1 MQQEAIRAVLFD
13 FGGVITS
20 SPFEAFR
27 RFEQERGL
35 PTGFL
40 QRINRNQ
47 PDSNAWALFERGE
60 LSAEAFDEMFASE
73 SRDAGHEV
81 RGLDAIA
88 LVYGN
93 VRPRM
98 VEAVKRCRG
107 KFITA
112 CLTNNFQGGPASPE
126 PAKAREW
133 QNALA
138 LFDEVIESSK
148 VGVRKP
154 EKAFFELACNKL
166 SIRPEEAVFLD
177 DLGANLKPA
186 RAMGM
191 HTIKVGDP
199 ETALDELAA
208 VLRIDL

>member
-1 MQQEAIRAVLFD
+1 LQRESIRAVLFD

-27 RFEQERGL
+27 RFERERGL
-35 PTGFL
+35 PSGFL
-40 QRINRNQ
+40 QSINRNR

-81 RGLDAIA
+81 RGLDVVS

-98 VEAVKRCRG
+98 LEAVKHCRG
-107 KFITA
+107 KFVTA
-112 CLTNNFQGGPASPE
+112 CLTNNFQGSPASPE

-133 QNALA
+133 QCALA

-154 EKAFFELACNKL
+154 EKAFFELACKKL
-166 SIRPEEAVFLD
+166 SITPEEAVFLD

-191 HTIKVGDP
+191 HTIKVSDP
-199 ETALDELAA
+199 ETALAELAA
-208 VLRIDL
+208 VLQISL

>member
-1 MQQEAIRAVLFD
+1 MHRESIRAVLFD

-27 RFEQERGL
+27 RFEHERGL

-40 QRINRNQ
+40 QSINRNQ

-60 LSAEAFDEMFASE
+60 LSAKAFDEMFASE
-73 SRDAGHEV
+73 SREAGHEV
-81 RGLDAIA
+81 RGLDVVA

-98 VEAVKRCRG
+98 VEAVRRCRG

-112 CLTNNFQGGPASPE
+112 CLTNNFQGSPALPE
-126 PAKAREW
+126 PARARDW
-133 QNALA
+133 QSALA

-148 VGVRKP
+148 VGIRKP
-154 EKAFFELACNKL
+154 EKAFFELACDKL
-166 SIRPEEAVFLD
+166 SIRPQEAVFLD

-191 HTIKVGDP
+191 HTIKVSDP
-199 ETALDELAA
+199 DTALAELAS

>member
-1 MQQEAIRAVLFD
+1 MQSSNVRAVLFD

-27 RFEQERGL
+27 RFEQDRGL
-35 PTGFL
+35 PAGFL
-40 QRINRNQ
+40 QCINRNR
-47 PDSNAWALFERGE
+47 PDSNAWARFERGE
-60 LSAEAFDEMFASE
+60 LSAQAFDEMFASE
-73 SRDAGHEV
+73 SRAAGHEV
-81 RGLDAIA
+81 RGLDVVA
-88 LVYGN
+88 LVYGH

-98 VEAVKRCRG
+98 VEAVKRCRD

-112 CLTNNFQGGPASPE
+112 CLTNNFQDSTAARDPS
-126 PAKAREW
+126 KARAW
-133 QNALA
+133 QSALA

-154 EKAFFELACNKL
+154 EKAFFELACKKL
-166 SIRPEEAVFLD
+166 SIRPEQAVFLD

-191 HTIKVGDP
+191 HTIKVSDP
-199 ETALDELAA
+199 DAALAELASI
-208 VLRIDL
+208 LQIDL